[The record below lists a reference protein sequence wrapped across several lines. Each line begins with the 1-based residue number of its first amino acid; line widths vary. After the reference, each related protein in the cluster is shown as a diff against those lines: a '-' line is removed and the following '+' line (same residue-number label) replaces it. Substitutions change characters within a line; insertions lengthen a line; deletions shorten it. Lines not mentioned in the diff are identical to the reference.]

1 MVPRRGAF
9 SNSQAQRTGFTQYL
23 CSNPINSILW
33 FLRGITIVCG
43 LMFVFTV
50 GLNKHSAYQKTLLSA
65 AATNA
70 LRLHQR
76 VGRVQFSM
84 SFLQNTF
91 CEDSFHYLLYCMI
104 LLSVQPMTLGLATV
118 VLFALLHWCNFF
130 VNLMQASGFG
140 NATLCQTIDS
150 FIKRHMQT
158 ILHLAACCEI
168 FLLPVIV
175 SLTLYGKCNVIAP
188 FVYYRF
194 VTMRYSS
201 RRNPRTRLAFQELRA
216 TAEYIANH
224 RACPS
229 LVQKAIHQLI
239 RLVNWLAP
247 PPVH

>member
-1 MVPRRGAF
+1 MLKPVVAGPRDFQIPELNEQGLR
-9 SNSQAQRTGFTQYL
+9 
-23 CSNPINSILW
+23 NPINSVLW
-33 FLRGITIVCG
+33 FLRGVTIVCG
-43 LMFVFTV
+43 LMFVFPL
-50 GLNKHSAYQKTLLSA
+50 GLNKYSAYQKTLLSA

-76 VGRVQFSM
+76 VGRIQFNM

-130 VNLMQASGFG
+130 VNLMQASHFG
-140 NATLCQTIDS
+140 HTALCQATDT
-150 FIKRHMQT
+150 FIKKHMQT

-175 SLTLYGKCNVIAP
+175 SLTLYGKCNIIAP
-188 FVYYRF
+188 FIYYRF
-194 VTMRYSS
+194 ITMRYSS

-216 TAEYIANH
+216 TAEYVANH

-229 LVQKAIHQLI
+229 LLRKAIYQLI